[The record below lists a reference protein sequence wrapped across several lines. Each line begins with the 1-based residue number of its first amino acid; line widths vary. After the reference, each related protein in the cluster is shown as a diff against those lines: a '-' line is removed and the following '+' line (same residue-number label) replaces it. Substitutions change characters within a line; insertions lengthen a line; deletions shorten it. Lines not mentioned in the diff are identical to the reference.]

1 MIAYRICNSLYKDDV
16 SGTGS
21 KLTGGRWNSVGI
33 PVLYLSEH
41 VSLSVLE
48 MLINNQFKDF
58 AISLSLLIISL
69 PEKIEIAEIKVGK
82 LKDLWQEDFSYTR
95 FMGNEFIKTANT
107 LVLKVP
113 SAVISEENN
122 YLINPLHA
130 DFKKIKILKT
140 KSFRTDKRLFTL

>member
-69 PEKIEIAEIKVGK
+69 PEKIEIAEIKVDK

>member
-48 MLINNQFKDF
+48 MLVNNQFKDF

-95 FMGNEFIKTANT
+95 FMGNEFIKTANS

-113 SAVISEENN
+113 SAVIS
-122 YLINPLHA
+122 
-130 DFKKIKILKT
+130 
-140 KSFRTDKRLFTL
+140 